1 MEERKSARRTAAAG
15 AAPPASVEPPSDA
28 SRFEALATELS
39 MQLGN
44 ASSQDIALQV
54 DAALQRLVEALGYD
68 RVTYAELGADGYL
81 VVRWSAARAGVDPQP
96 PGTFGQE
103 LQWFTSELR
112 AGRVVALPDLPDGLP
127 PEATNEAAYVRRIGL
142 RAHLSIP
149 LRIGGRVAGVLAFAA
164 VRQAQAWPDSV
175 IRRLTLIGELIAG
188 ASARARLEDEAQHLR
203 SRLWHADRVARTG
216 ALTAAIAHEINQPL
230 AAILGNAQAGLAYL
244 QRGDASP
251 ERMRAILE
259 AVVREDKR
267 AADTIR
273 SIRALLRHDDGGRAH
288 IDLGVTIA
296 EIVHLLASDL
306 RRQGVRVHAS
316 LPEGCFVVAARVQI
330 EQVALNVIL
339 NAAEAMQASPRS
351 GRELRISVAPA
362 ADNRI
367 RLAISDTGPGVA
379 AEHREAI
386 FEPFWTSRQEGLG
399 LGLAICRS
407 IVEAHDG
414 VIAVEDNR
422 DGGATFAVL
431 LPAAAERPAEVNPPE
446 IPAATAVPAVRG
458 ALVCIVDDD
467 AAVREGLGRLL
478 DAIGYASIAFA
489 SGPALLERWPIANVE
504 CLLLDLRLPGMS
516 GLEIQA
522 RLAALGPVPP
532 VVFMTGH
539 GDAASGVDAM
549 KQGAVDFLAKPVEHD
564 VLVGVLR
571 DAMARGAAEREQ
583 NAVRERCSQLVA
595 RLSPREREVTAHVI
609 RGRLNKQI
617 AADLGISEQTVKQ
630 HRGRVMEKLEV
641 RSVADLVRIWEIA
654 GSHHAPAAVSGIPP
668 R

>member
-1 MEERKSARRTAAAG
+1 MEKRVSARRTTAAR
-15 AAPPASVEPPSDA
+15 AAPQASVALASDA
-28 SRFEALATELS
+28 SRFEALAAELS
-39 MQLGN
+39 TQLGN
-44 ASSQDIALQV
+44 ASLQDIGVQV
-54 DAALQRLVEALGYD
+54 DASLRRLVEFLGYD
-68 RVTYAELGADGYL
+68 RATYAELRADGYL
-81 VVRWSAARAGVDPQP
+81 VVRWSAARAGVDAHP
-96 PGTFGQE
+96 PGMFGQE
-103 LQWFTSELR
+103 LHWFTAELR
-112 AGRVVALPDLPDGLP
+112 AGRVVALPDLPDCLP
-127 PEATNEAAYVRRIGL
+127 PEAADEAAYVRRSGL
-142 RAHLSIP
+142 RANLSIP

-164 VRQAQAWPDSV
+164 VRQARAWPDSV

-244 QRGDASP
+244 QRGDATP

-273 SIRALLRHDDGGRAH
+273 SIRALLRQDDSGRAR
-288 IDLGVTIA
+288 IDLGATIA
-296 EIVHLLASDL
+296 GIVRLLASDL
-306 RRQGVRVHAS
+306 RRQGVGVHTS
-316 LPEGCFVVAARVQI
+316 LAEGCCVVAARVQI

-339 NAAEAMQASPRS
+339 NAAEAMQASPRG
-351 GRELRISVAPA
+351 GRALRISVEPA
-362 ADNRI
+362 ADGRI
-367 RLAISDTGPGVA
+367 RLAIGDTGPGVA
-379 AEHREAI
+379 AEHRAAI
-386 FEPFWTSRQEGLG
+386 FEPFWTTRKEGLG

-407 IVEAHDG
+407 IVEAHGG

-431 LPAAAERPAEVNPPE
+431 LPAAAERPAESNPPE
-446 IPAATAVPAVRG
+446 IPVAAAVPAVRG
-458 ALVCIVDDD
+458 ALICIVDDD

-478 DAIGYASIAFA
+478 DACGFASIAFA
-489 SGPALLERWPIANVE
+489 SGPALLERWPVADVG
-504 CLLLDLRLPGMS
+504 CLLLDLRLTGMS

-539 GDAASGVDAM
+539 GDVASGVDAM
-549 KQGAVDFLAKPVEHD
+549 KQGAVDFLGKPVEHD
-564 VLVGVLR
+564 VLVDVLR

-583 NAVRERCSQLVA
+583 NAARERCRQLVA

-654 GSHHAPAAVSGIPP
+654 GSHPTPRPP
-668 R
+668 